1 VSIERAPTPTR
12 FQIPPI
18 LWIYVVGIVGV
29 GLAYLISPDVR
40 ALFATG
46 YEILMTNDQA
56 RVRDWVAGFGAWG
69 PILIIALMIMQTLI
83 SAVPMILVLIVA
95 VLAYGPIWGGLLG
108 WGGAIVAA
116 LIGYGIARVFGDTLQ
131 DKFVTP
137 QIKQVI
143 EKQVSRYGA
152 WAILALRLSPIIPSD
167 GVSFVAGLLR
177 MKPLPF
183 IGGTIGGVTPVVIA
197 VAYLGS
203 DFERL
208 RTGVI
213 VISVLSLGALIGWI
227 VYDKSRS
234 KVKG

>member
-1 VSIERAPTPTR
+1 MYLIG
-12 FQIPPI
+12 I
-18 LWIYVVGIVGV
+18 LGL

-40 ALFATG
+40 GLAATG
-46 YEILMTNDQA
+46 FEILMTNDQT

-69 PILIIALMIMQTLI
+69 PILIIGLMIAQTLI

-95 VLAYGPIWGGLLG
+95 VLAYGPVWGGLLG
-108 WGGAIVAA
+108 WSGAILAA
-116 LIGYGIARVFGDTLQ
+116 MIGYGIARVFGDALQ

-137 QIKQVI
+137 QIKNFI
-143 EKQVSRYGA
+143 EKQVSKYGA
-152 WAILALRLSPIIPSD
+152 WAILALRLSPVIPSD

-177 MKPLPF
+177 MKPGPF

-208 RTGVI
+208 RNAVI
-213 VISVLSLGALIGWI
+213 AVSVLSLTALVAWI
-227 VYDKSRS
+227 IYDQMKLKREMQKQRKDTSL
-234 KVKG
+234 